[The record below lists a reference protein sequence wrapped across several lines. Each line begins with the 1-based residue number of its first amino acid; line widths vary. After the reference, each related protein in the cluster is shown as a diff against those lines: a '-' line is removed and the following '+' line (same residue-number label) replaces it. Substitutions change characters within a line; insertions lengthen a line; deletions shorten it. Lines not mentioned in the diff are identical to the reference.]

1 MTADNP
7 PLEVPSLC
15 DRQEIIDTTTRLCM
29 HADFHDWTGLRSCFA
44 DDLTVHFPG
53 VTGGESREIA
63 ADDFVA
69 RWKRYLSRFES
80 TQHLS
85 TNHLVAGDD
94 NGATCQTYF
103 QTQYYRPA
111 TNGGGFWTVGGH
123 YEFDFRRTEDRW
135 NITAFVVT
143 PLWTSGNKHLH
154 ELAVEQADT
163 NEGR

>member
-15 DRQEIIDTTTRLCM
+15 DRQEIVDTTTRLCM
-29 HADFHDWTGLRSCFA
+29 HADFHDWSGLRSCFA

-53 VTGGESREIA
+53 VTGGESREMA

-85 TNHLVAGDD
+85 TNHLVDGDD
-94 NGATCQTYF
+94 DSLSDVWKEMCG
-103 QTQYYRPA
+103 
-111 TNGGGFWTVGGH
+111 
-123 YEFDFRRTEDRW
+123 E
-135 NITAFVVT
+135 
-143 PLWTSGNKHLH
+143 WTSPNHLY
-154 ELAVEQADT
+154 LPLLVLVIGRDT
-163 NEGR
+163 GIAAICMVCSDILIVPRFSI